1 MEFLLVSIGVME
13 TNGARAR
20 VRACVRVCVCVCVCK
35 FILPAHTMSEYFYII
50 FGDRYY
56 ESIIIYVKDG
66 RGAGG
71 NRQQSLLYMK
81 NKTRPCNNNT
91 GVTTYINIHTY
102 TILHLYHQSK

>member
-1 MEFLLVSIGVME
+1 MYIFIYIYIYI
-13 TNGARAR
+13 
-20 VRACVRVCVCVCVCK
+20 CVYIYIYVC
-35 FILPAHTMSEYFYII
+35 IYI
-50 FGDRYY
+50 YV
-56 ESIIIYVKDG
+56 YVKDG

-102 TILHLYHQSK
+102 SIQHRDTFTINQSKHLKTDVNIH